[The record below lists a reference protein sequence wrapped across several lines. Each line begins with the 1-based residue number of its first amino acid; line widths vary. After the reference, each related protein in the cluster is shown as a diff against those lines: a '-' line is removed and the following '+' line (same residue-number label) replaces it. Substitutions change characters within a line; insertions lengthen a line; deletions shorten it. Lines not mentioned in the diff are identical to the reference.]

1 MEGWSGEGVTSM
13 VLRRWSAMREVIVL
27 GIGVEEGGGA
37 VGDEDC
43 CEEEVAVARGE
54 VAKDGNALVEAKDS
68 LGDELVFLEE
78 FGVDADVPYHLE
90 LRFKV

>member
-1 MEGWSGEGVTSM
+1 MVCNEGGD
-13 VLRRWSAMREVIVL
+13 R
-27 GIGVEEGGGA
+27 IGVEEGGGA

-54 VAKDGNALVEAKDS
+54 VAKDGNALVEAEDS

-90 LRFKV
+90 LRFEV